1 MTILNIKKIILL
13 LTLYTIIFGCKE
25 KLKVEN
31 QLKGDNPETSIKN
44 DTSIT
49 DTTTI
54 IIPKK
59 RKINLF
65 SDITRIGLKGNVR
78 LVKYRY
84 YDSFVN
90 DLGEIDID
98 KGHLRNI
105 DILSGLNPVLESAV
119 ECNCDIYF
127 DYDGFE
133 LKRVDYNYNEEIK
146 SISLSFRD
154 ANGNLNGM
162 TFIPQK
168 DPSIVNAYLGPY
180 NQESFSPSKKIS
192 TIDIG
197 TEKHYFSYDQNKEIV
212 LTWSIDRINNK
223 PPKMITKYIYIYDKK
238 GNWVSRFTAVKL
250 STANNFELIGAIE
263 REISYFE

>member
-1 MTILNIKKIILL
+1 MRILKIKSIIYFIAFYTLIIGCHENLKNKKDGNGDSAVAVIEHDLKII
-13 LTLYTIIFGCKE
+13 
-25 KLKVEN
+25 
-31 QLKGDNPETSIKN
+31 
-44 DTSIT
+44 
-49 DTTTI
+49 DTTTVM
-54 IIPKK
+54 IPKK
-59 RKINLF
+59 RKISLS
-65 SDITRIGLKGNVR
+65 SDLTRIGIKGSVR

-90 DLGEIDID
+90 NLGNIDID
-98 KGHLRNI
+98 KRHLKNI
-105 DILSGLNPVLESAV
+105 NLTSGLNPILENSI
-119 ECNCDIYF
+119 EGSCDIYF
-127 DYDGFE
+127 DHDGFE
-133 LKRVDYNYNEEIK
+133 IKRVDYNYNEEIT

-180 NQESFSPSKKIS
+180 NQESFSPSKKIN

-197 TEKHYFSYDQNKEIV
+197 TEKHYFTYDQNKEIV

>member
-1 MTILNIKKIILL
+1 MTILNIKKIILI

-25 KLKVEN
+25 ILKDKN
-31 QLKGDNPETSIKN
+31 QLKSDNLEASIK
-44 DTSIT
+44 DDLSIT
-49 DTTTI
+49 DTITI
-54 IIPKK
+54 IFPKK

-65 SDITRIGLKGNVR
+65 SDLTRIGLKGNVR

-133 LKRVDYNYNEEIK
+133 LKRVDYNSNKDIK

-168 DPSIVNAYLGPY
+168 ELHIVNAYLGPY
-180 NQESFSPSKKIS
+180 NLESFRPLKKIS
-192 TIDIG
+192 TLDIG
-197 TEKHYFSYDQNKEIV
+197 TEKHFFSYDQNKEIV
-212 LTWSIDRINNK
+212 LTWSISRINNE
-223 PPKMITKYIYIYDKK
+223 PPKMISKYIYIYDEK
-238 GNWVSRFTAVKL
+238 GNWVSRYIAVKMPDV
-250 STANNFELIGAIE
+250 NNFQLIGAIQ
-263 REISYFE
+263 REISYFD